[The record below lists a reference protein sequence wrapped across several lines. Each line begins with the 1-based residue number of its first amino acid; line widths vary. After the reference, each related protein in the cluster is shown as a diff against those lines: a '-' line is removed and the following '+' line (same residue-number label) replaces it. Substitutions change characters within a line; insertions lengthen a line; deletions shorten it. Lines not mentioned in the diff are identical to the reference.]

1 MVLSLAKFNELL
13 EAERKGKIRRNSVK
27 HDITAGEYLKSVL
40 GKHDLNDVTQHDVER
55 AMQPKVSDQLLP
67 RIKYRKA
74 VGISNMNAEPAL
86 VLTGKK
92 PEPALDTSV
101 MSITAENGNKQFG
114 FKCLHYQV
122 KEGDGTVK
130 VTVVKK
136 VPEPLDVGI
145 RTVDGTARLRAVR

>member
-101 MSITAENGNKQFG
+101 MSITA
-114 FKCLHYQV
+114 
-122 KEGDGTVK
+122 
-130 VTVVKK
+130 
-136 VPEPLDVGI
+136 
-145 RTVDGTARLRAVR
+145 